1 MKKQNGIT
9 LIALIIT
16 IIVMLIL
23 VGVTVNV
30 ALNGGLFDT
39 AKDAASKTEMA
50 AIRER
55 AEVVRAVLV
64 ADSQNNEN
72 VVANVGTYKQRLN
85 KEFEG
90 SQIGFTKVIVQNGK
104 YDIIILNEE
113 LDIDVRIHSDED
125 SFLAT
130 TDISSSNKIYRK
142 YLEWDDSIAMS
153 ASIGTK
159 KEIIDGYWTVFFNY
173 GNFLREDIQPKT
185 IHDNIKEW
193 IADKDTL
200 SSMRHD
206 RNGRYKFGNGF
217 L

>member
-1 MKKQNGIT
+1 MKKQKGIT

-16 IIVMLIL
+16 IIVMLLL

-55 AEVVRAVLV
+55 AEVVRAVLI

-72 VVANVGTYKQRLN
+72 IVANVGTYKQRLN
-85 KEFEG
+85 KEFKG
-90 SQIGFTKVIVQNGK
+90 SQIGFTKVIVENGK

-113 LDIDVRIHSDED
+113 LDIEVRIHSDED

-130 TDISSSNKIYRK
+130 TDISSSNKIYKK

-173 GNFLREDIQPKT
+173 GNF
-185 IHDNIKEW
+185 
-193 IADKDTL
+193 
-200 SSMRHD
+200 
-206 RNGRYKFGNGF
+206 F
-217 L
+217 